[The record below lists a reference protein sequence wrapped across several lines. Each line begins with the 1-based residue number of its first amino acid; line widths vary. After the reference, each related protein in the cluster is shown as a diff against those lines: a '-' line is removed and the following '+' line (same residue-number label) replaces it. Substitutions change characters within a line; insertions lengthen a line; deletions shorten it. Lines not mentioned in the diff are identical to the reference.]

1 MIRRVVR
8 LLVRLAGWLLTPLV
22 LTLAAA
28 LGATAMAVVA
38 PVFSPTLALGLVVLA
53 GLAAAGVGLWLWL
66 RLLRVSPE
74 LQEALAV
81 TPEGVP
87 LESEVDAIL
96 GPVDPAPP
104 EVGAP

>member
-1 MIRRVVR
+1 VIRRVVR

-28 LGATAMAVVA
+28 LGATASAVVA
-38 PVFSPTLALGLVVLA
+38 PMFSPTVALGVVALA
-53 GLAAAGVGLWLWL
+53 GLAAAAVGLWLWL

-87 LESEVDAIL
+87 LESEVDALL
-96 GPVDPAPP
+96 GSADPAPP
-104 EVGAP
+104 EASLP

>member
-1 MIRRVVR
+1 MMRRVVR
-8 LLVRLAGWLLTPLV
+8 VVVRLAGWLLTPLV

>member
-1 MIRRVVR
+1 MIRRAIR

-22 LTLAAA
+22 LALAAA

-38 PVFSPTLALGLVVLA
+38 PMVSTSLALGLVALA
-53 GLAAAGVGLWLWL
+53 GVAAAGVGLWLWL
-66 RLLRVSPE
+66 GLLRVSPE
-74 LQEALAV
+74 LQEVLAV

-87 LESEVDAIL
+87 LDSEVDAIL

-104 EVGAP
+104 TVGRP

>member
-38 PVFSPTLALGLVVLA
+38 PFASATLALGLVALA
-53 GLAAAGVGLWLWL
+53 GLAGAGVGLWLWL

-96 GPVDPAPP
+96 GPVDAPPP
-104 EVGAP
+104 EVGSS